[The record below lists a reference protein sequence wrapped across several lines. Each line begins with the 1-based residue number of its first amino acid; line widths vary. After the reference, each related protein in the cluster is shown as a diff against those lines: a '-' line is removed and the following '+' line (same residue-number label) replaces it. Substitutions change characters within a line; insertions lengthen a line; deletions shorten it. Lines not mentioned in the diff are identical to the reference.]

1 LLQSNNGGLIE
12 SFHPRSEL
20 QNNTSVSHHFIPD
33 GIQSAISRQSMLTK
47 INDEQSIISLYS
59 TSSRGEDTLGT
70 YDANDELPTVISN
83 IRCKDKRSTEIG
95 TTARRSEIDFIS
107 KRVSKKVQVSGN
119 NDEVKHGVVDSVTK
133 TYDIDLYFIK
143 FDDGTSDEASLEIVT
158 EMRQLY
164 KKIEESE
171 SKSDEMSKRRNVSIG
186 KHSSATE
193 NLSRKRGRPKKDLIS
208 NNLSD
213 EREDVQPMSRK
224 RGRPKKDPISN
235 NVSDEREDVQPMKKR
250 KKLDDDPNFYV
261 GKKVANFFD
270 LVLYYG
276 EVESFYSKT
285 IDVTWFKIAYEDG
298 DGEEMNE
305 KELKD
310 ALQLFQTHPK

>member
-1 LLQSNNGGLIE
+1 MSRKSGDLDHITSEALVKILEEVAKSKKPLPTFSDNTEESVVSAALCEVSCHIRHIVKVWLEKVGLPSRGKTKRASSDVSTFGKVNNRRVISIIGKNAYIIEKLLQSNNGGLIE

-158 EMRQLY
+158 
-164 KKIEESE
+164 
-171 SKSDEMSKRRNVSIG
+171 G
-186 KHSSATE
+186 KVASFYTFAHYELILIILEFTLI
-193 NLSRKRGRPKKDLIS
+193 NDLIS
-208 NNLSD
+208 IMMYRN
-213 EREDVQPMSRK
+213 
-224 RGRPKKDPISN
+224 
-235 NVSDEREDVQPMKKR
+235 
-250 KKLDDDPNFYV
+250 
-261 GKKVANFFD
+261 AA
-270 LVLYYG
+270 
-276 EVESFYSKT
+276 T
-285 IDVTWFKIAYEDG
+285 IQE
-298 DGEEMNE
+298 N
-305 KELKD
+305 
-310 ALQLFQTHPK
+310 